1 VIWVMELWRF
11 RPAVPDATAAM
22 QEMDD
27 LLGANAH
34 RHPGWCGHAR
44 FFSRLDDAGV
54 GMMLYPWRSRELHDD
69 LAASEEPLLQ
79 DFYRRW
85 CVAPR
90 EIHHYEELAV
100 DVDGDDHDD
109 HDGASPLAAAAS
121 KRRAGA

>member
-11 RPAVPDATAAM
+11 RPAVGHDATAAM

-44 FFSRLDDAGV
+44 FFSRLDDTGV

-100 DVDGDDHDD
+100 DIDGDDHE
-109 HDGASPLAAAAS
+109 GTSPLAAAVA
-121 KRRAGA
+121 KGRTGA